1 MLSFPI
7 AWLGWPNSIVKIKKR
22 LDLFELLGLFISR
35 LLCAI
40 SFKLSEWLVGRI
52 SLNFKEL

>member
-7 AWLGWPNSIVKIKKR
+7 AWLGWPNPIVKIKKR

-40 SFKLSEWLVGRI
+40 SFKLSE
-52 SLNFKEL
+52 